1 MWNRPFFLPCYLM
14 SIDFK
19 PSQPIGIFDSGI
31 GGLTVARAI
40 TKLLPNEQLI
50 YFGDT
55 AHMPYGEKS
64 AEAIKN
70 YSIKI
75 ADFLKTKNCKM
86 IVIACNTASAA
97 GFKSVVKSTG
107 MKDLIVNVI
116 DPAAAYVVKNHY
128 REKIGVIATKRTI
141 NSNVYAKRI
150 ASLDPI
156 ANVVQL
162 ATPLLA
168 PMIEEGFYNNKIS
181 QTIINSYLSKSK
193 LNKIDALILG
203 CTHYPL
209 VKNEIQ
215 KFYGKSVEVIDT
227 SEIVAQYVKAVLEK
241 HHLLNLTKPSKMIL
255 AKKAKQFFVSDFTQ
269 SFEESSKI
277 FFNEKVKLKQC
288 NIWEDK

>member
-1 MWNRPFFLPCYLM
+1 M
-14 SIDFK
+14 STTYN

-40 TKLLPNEQLI
+40 TKLLPNEQII

-64 AEAIKN
+64 AEAIKS
-70 YSIKI
+70 YSVKI
-75 ADFLKTKNCKM
+75 AEFLKFKNCKM

-97 GFKSVVKSTG
+97 GFKAVVKETG

-116 DPAAAYVVKNHY
+116 DPAAEYVVKHHY
-128 REKIGVIATKRTI
+128 RQKIGVIATKRTI
-141 NSNVYAKRI
+141 SSNVYAKRI
-150 ASLDPI
+150 SALDPV
-156 ANVVQL
+156 ADVVQL

-215 KFYGKSVEVIDT
+215 KFYGKSVEIIDT
-227 SEIVAQYVKAVLEK
+227 SIIVAQYVKTVLEK
-241 HHLLNLTKPSKMIL
+241 HQLLNTSKVNKL
-255 AKKAKQFFVSDFTQ
+255 GFGKKSQQFFVSDFTQ
-269 SFEESSKI
+269 SFEETSKI
-277 FFNEKVKLKQC
+277 FFDEKVKLKQF
-288 NIWEDK
+288 NIWEE